1 MSPAM
6 PTEEETYRAGVNDK
20 LNLILS
26 QTTKTNGRVT
36 RLERVML
43 IVVTALAVY
52 AALNQPNLASLLS
65 SLL

>member
-1 MSPAM
+1 M